1 MINQGVINRL
11 IEIVGER
18 YVLYLPEDLLV
29 YEYDGSQA
37 MGYPEVVVVPSST
50 EEISQVVKIARREN
64 IPIVPRGAGTSISG
78 GAIAASGGILM
89 AMTRLKRVLEVDP
102 DNMIAVVESGLV
114 NIDLTR
120 AVSRYGLFYA
130 PDPSSQKACTMGG
143 NVAENAGGPHC
154 LSYGVTTNHVLG
166 LEVVLSDGEVMWVGG
181 KVKDTPGYD
190 LTGVIVGSE
199 GTFVIVTKIIVRL
212 MRQPRAV
219 KTFVAIYDDIVD
231 ASDTVSA
238 IIGQGIVPAAL
249 EMMDNIVIR
258 AVEPVV
264 HAGYPLDADAVL
276 LVEVEGMA
284 ESVEEEARA
293 IEVICK
299 ENKATDVR
307 VATDPQAREK
317 LWAGRK
323 NAFGALGSIAPN
335 YYIVDGVVPR
345 SKLPEV
351 MKKVAE
357 ICRRYE
363 VSVAN
368 VLHAGDGNL
377 HPIILFNE
385 RDEGMKEKVL
395 EAGGEIMRV
404 CIDAGGAL
412 TGEHGIGIE
421 KQMYMPWSFTEEDMD
436 AMRRLR
442 GAFSSAGFFNPG
454 KIFPDEAVAGKT
466 WELPRLVAKGS
477 GMYV

>member
-1 MINQGVINRL
+1 ML
-11 IEIVGER
+11 
-18 YVLYLPEDLLV
+18 YVPEDLLV

-37 MGYPEVVVVPSST
+37 MGYPEVVVVPSSA

-102 DNMIAVVESGLV
+102 DNMIAVVEPGLV
-114 NIDLTR
+114 NIDLTN
-120 AVSRYGLFYA
+120 AVSKYGLFYA

-166 LEVVLSDGEVMWVGG
+166 LEVVLSDGEVMWVGD
-181 KVKDTPGYD
+181 KAKDTPGYD

-219 KTFVAIYDDIVD
+219 KTFVAIYDDIAD

-249 EMMDNIVIR
+249 EMMDNTVIR
-258 AVEPVV
+258 AVEPVIQ
-264 HAGYPLDADAVL
+264 AGYPLDADAVL

-293 IEVICK
+293 IEAICK
-299 ENKATDVR
+299 ENRVTEVR

-357 ICRRYE
+357 ICRRHD

-395 EAGGEIMRV
+395 EAGGEIMRA

-421 KQMYMPWSFTEEDMD
+421 KQMYMPWAFTKEDMD

-442 GAFSSAGFFNPG
+442 GAFSAAGFFNPG
-454 KIFPDEAVAGKT
+454 KIFPDEVTDRKA
-466 WELPRLVAKGS
+466 WELPSLVAQGS
-477 GMYV
+477 DMYV

>member
-1 MINQGVINRL
+1 
-11 IEIVGER
+11 
-18 YVLYLPEDLLV
+18 
-29 YEYDGSQA
+29 
-37 MGYPEVVVVPSST
+37 
-50 EEISQVVKIARREN
+50 
-64 IPIVPRGAGTSISG
+64 
-78 GAIAASGGILM
+78 
-89 AMTRLKRVLEVDP
+89 
-102 DNMIAVVESGLV
+102 MIAVALV
-114 NIDLTR
+114 LLITGALFSADLSARSSMRLARLNLEATDALATFLEQEKAKSYINI
-120 AVSRYGLFYA
+120 
-130 PDPSSQKACTMGG
+130 G
-143 NVAENAGGPHC
+143 N
-154 LSYGVTTNHVLG
+154 STTAN
-166 LEVVLSDGEVMWVGG
+166 VVLSDSGTL
-181 KVKDTPGYD
+181 DTSDD

-258 AVEPVV
+258 AVEPVI

-454 KIFPDEAVAGKT
+454 KIFPDEAVDGKA
-466 WELPRLVAKGS
+466 WELPRLVAKSS